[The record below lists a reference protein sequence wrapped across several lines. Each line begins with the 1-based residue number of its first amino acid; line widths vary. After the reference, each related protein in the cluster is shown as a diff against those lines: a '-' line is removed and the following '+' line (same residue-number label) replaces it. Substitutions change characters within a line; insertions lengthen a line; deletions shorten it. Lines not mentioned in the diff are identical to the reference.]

1 MDDPAFTQARFL
13 DAAYG
18 IDDDSAGITL
28 AEFLELYN
36 GQGTFLVG
44 LVGNPDAQNPNA
56 RKGGHIVCAKCFKGK
71 IKSRVPNTSKTRGF

>member
-28 AEFLELYN
+28 AEFLELYS

-44 LVGNPDAQNPNA
+44 LVGNPDA
-56 RKGGHIVCAKCFKGK
+56 
-71 IKSRVPNTSKTRGF
+71 